1 MTGKLRIIIAGMG
14 RVGYY
19 AARSLNGQGHELVV
33 IEENEKRCGEIN
45 DEYIATVIQGD
56 TTRPSVLR
64 QASPEKADAIA
75 ALTNDTAANLAAC
88 MTAQK
93 MNERIRTVMRVDT
106 ELGDEYRDIVD
117 EVIFPERISARA
129 AANSVVGA
137 DIRTLESDTGDID
150 ILEVRVDEGAPAAG
164 RRLDEVSFPKGTL
177 VISDFNGSSI
187 ARPETCL
194 EAGKRYVVAVE
205 PDVKDEVINLLRG

>member
-1 MTGKLRIIIAGMG
+1 MTGKLRVIVAGMG

-19 AARSLNGQGHELVV
+19 AARTLTEQGHELIV
-33 IEENEKRCGEIN
+33 IEEDGERCDEIN
-45 DEYIATVIQGD
+45 DEYMATVIEGD

-64 QASPEKADAIA
+64 QTNPEKADAIA
-75 ALTNDTAANLAAC
+75 ALTNDTPANLAAC

-93 MNERIRTVMRVDT
+93 MNPDIRTVMRVDT

-117 EVIFPERISARA
+117 EVIFPERISAKA
-129 AANSVVGA
+129 AANSVVGE

-150 ILEVRVDEGAPAAG
+150 ILEVRVEEGAPAAG
-164 RRLDEVSFPKGTL
+164 RTLEEVSFPKGTL

-187 ARPETCL
+187 SKPGTRL
-194 EAGKRYVVAVE
+194 EAGKKYVIAVE
-205 PDVKDEVINLLRG
+205 PDVKGEVVGLLRG